1 MTQKT
6 IQKAY
11 LAAVLNALIVGLS
24 FLFVKVA
31 LAISD
36 PLDTLAHRFTLSF
49 LAASI
54 PVLLGWIRLRTTLRD
69 IVSFLPVA
77 LFYPVIFFALQ
88 AFGLVYTSSSEAGI
102 IQATVPIFTMILAAY
117 FLKEY
122 TNGMQKVFTLLS
134 VAGVVYIFASKGVD
148 LQSAN
153 LTGTVLVFLSALSL
167 SAYGVMAR
175 KVVKK
180 HHYMDV
186 TYAMT
191 VFGFLF
197 FNGMSV
203 VSHISAGTLAA
214 FFQPLENPSFLVSV
228 LYLGVLSSLVTSFLS
243 NYALSHIEASKMSVC
258 NQISTLV
265 TIIAGVIWLNER
277 VEIFHVVGGA
287 LILIGVVGAN
297 VFSSGRKSALSGDK
311 ALDQ

>member
-1 MTQKT
+1 MAQKS
-6 IQKAY
+6 IRKAY
-11 LAAVLNALIVGLS
+11 LAAVLSALIVGLS

-31 LAISD
+31 LTISD
-36 PLDTLAHRFTLSF
+36 PLDTLAHRFTMSF

-54 PVLLGWIRLRTTLRD
+54 PVLFGWIKLRTTLRD
-69 IVSFLPVA
+69 VVSFLPVA
-77 LFYPVIFFALQ
+77 LLYPVFFFALQ

-117 FLKEY
+117 FLKEF
-122 TNGMQKVFTLLS
+122 TNGLQKVFTLLS
-134 VAGVVYIFASKGVD
+134 VAGVVYLFASKGID
-148 LQSAN
+148 LKEAS
-153 LTGTVLVFLSALSL
+153 LTGTILVFLSALSL
-167 SAYGVMAR
+167 AAYNVMAR
-175 KVVKK
+175 KVVTK

-186 TYAMT
+186 TYVMT

-203 VSHISAGTLAA
+203 VRHIPAGTLSD
-214 FFQPLENPSFLVSV
+214 FFQPLANPSFFISV

-265 TIIAGVIWLNER
+265 TIIAGVIWLNEK
-277 VEIFHVVGGA
+277 VEIFHVVGGV
-287 LILIGVVGAN
+287 LILIGVVGTN
-297 VFSSGRKSALSGDK
+297 VYASKRKSSIAREHTM
-311 ALDQ
+311 DQ